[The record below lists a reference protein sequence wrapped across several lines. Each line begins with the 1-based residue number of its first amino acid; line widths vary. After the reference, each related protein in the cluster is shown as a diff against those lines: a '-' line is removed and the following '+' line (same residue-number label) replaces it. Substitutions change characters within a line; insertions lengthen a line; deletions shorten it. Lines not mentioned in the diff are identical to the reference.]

1 MQMFENQEFHRLHDR
16 DSGRLFAD
24 MEFTQCQ
31 FRSCFIS
38 RGYDPNLRSTAR
50 NMRFLRC
57 EEKACTIGRAILED
71 ILVDGLKTHGRF
83 DTWGAVFKHV
93 TLKGRI
99 GNLKISDFIV
109 AADASPALRHKINLR
124 FQAANAEY
132 YRNVDW
138 ALDISQAEFEECE
151 LRGVP
156 GHLVRRDPETQV
168 LLKREKVLAMRSE
181 WQRLD
186 LSKTHWPVALSDLL
200 ADERIVSEVLVAPKR
215 DPRFKELLNGLNLLR
230 RAGVAEPD

>member
-1 MQMFENQEFHRLHDR
+1 MQTFENQEFHRLHDR
-16 DSGRLFAD
+16 DSGRLFVD
-24 MEFTQCQ
+24 MEFINCQ

-38 RGYDPNLRSTAR
+38 RGDNPTLRSTAR

-99 GNLKISDFIV
+99 GNLKVSDFIV

-138 ALDISQAEFEECE
+138 ALDISQAEFEQADI
-151 LRGVP
+151 RGVP
-156 GHLVRRDPETQV
+156 GRLVRRDPETQV
-168 LLKREKVLAMRSE
+168 LVTRQKAEAGE
-181 WQRLD
+181 WKNLD
-186 LSKTHWPVALSDLL
+186 LSRTYWATAIDVALREPHYTDM
-200 ADERIVSEVLVAPKR
+200 VLVAPKR

>member
-24 MEFTQCQ
+24 MEFMQCQ

-138 ALDISQAEFEECE
+138 ALDISQAEFEQADI
-151 LRGVP
+151 RGVP
-156 GHLVRRDPETQV
+156 GHLIRRDPETQV
-168 LLKREKVLAMRSE
+168 LVTRQKAEAGE
-181 WQRLD
+181 WKNLD
-186 LSKTHWPVALSDLL
+186 LSRTYWATAINVALREPHYTDM
-200 ADERIVSEVLVAPKR
+200 VLVAPKR
-215 DPRFKELLNGLNLLR
+215 DPRFKELLDGLNLLR